1 MPGDENTKMTEGAE
15 DVDVPGYT
23 GETYPDLFNINAM
36 PEQPKEKKPG
46 QLPDEM
52 IRQFFNEVW

>member
-1 MPGDENTKMTEGAE
+1 MTEGAK

-23 GETYPDLFNINAM
+23 GETYPDVFNINAM
-36 PEQPKEKKPG
+36 PEQPKEKKAG

-52 IRQFFNEVW
+52 IRQFFNEVR